1 VDVQRVQRVGSYAV
15 CLDAGRILLT
25 RLTHTDTWT
34 LPGGGVDHGEDVR
47 TAAVREVH
55 EETGL
60 PLTLGPLLEVDS
72 VRFTGHAPS
81 GRLEDFHHIR
91 VIFAG
96 TVPGDVE
103 PRVVEIDGSTAEAAW
118 VPLTEL
124 DERRIAGLVRVAL
137 RMVS

>member
-1 VDVQRVQRVGSYAV
+1 VDVERVQRVGSYAI

-25 RLTHTDTWT
+25 RLTGTDTWT

-47 TAAVREVH
+47 AAAVREVH

-60 PLTLGPLLEVDS
+60 PVTLGALLDVDS

-81 GRLEDFHHIR
+81 GRLEDFHHLR

-96 TVPGDVE
+96 SVPGDVR
-103 PRVVEIDGSTAEAAW
+103 PRVVEVDGSTAEAAW
-118 VPLTEL
+118 VPLAEL
-124 DERRIAGLVRVAL
+124 DRLQVAGLVRVAL
-137 RMVS
+137 RAVL